1 MDYKFYCNGNTDCFE
16 INNDYQGIKNPKDLY
31 DALSNIWC
39 EYTCAPRLRKN
50 WSEQNKTLGQCS
62 ITAFLAQDIFG
73 GKVYG
78 IPRPDGSFHCY
89 NAVNHC
95 VFDLTSEQ
103 FGDEILDYSLKIEQF
118 RDSHFADENKRERY
132 EYLCHKLKEYLN
144 EEDYLTN
151 KKSKN
156 TGLVSL
162 SCLMILIYFWS
173 IFIYDN
179 YISLSTARSKIP
191 ININNKTYNVTA
203 GEWVV
208 VNNSGLTATYN
219 VRFVDGKAVALELTQ
234 YQKIIFGAE
243 TPEAAD
249 AKSTTKENQTS
260 RITTN
265 NKPLESK
272 PNPKNTIETL
282 KEPPFGNSSENKGKR
297 ESNNPFMPNPTNNA
311 AQTNYPIVYNV
322 EIIKEDDD
330 ENSDDE
336 KDNVEEKVS

>member
-1 MDYKFYCNGNTDCFE
+1 
-16 INNDYQGIKNPKDLY
+16 
-31 DALSNIWC
+31 
-39 EYTCAPRLRKN
+39 
-50 WSEQNKTLGQCS
+50 
-62 ITAFLAQDIFG
+62 
-73 GKVYG
+73 
-78 IPRPDGSFHCY
+78 
-89 NAVNHC
+89 
-95 VFDLTSEQ
+95 
-103 FGDEILDYSLKIEQF
+103 
-118 RDSHFADENKRERY
+118 
-132 EYLCHKLKEYLN
+132 
-144 EEDYLTN
+144 
-151 KKSKN
+151 
-156 TGLVSL
+156 
-162 SCLMILIYFWS
+162 MILIYFWS